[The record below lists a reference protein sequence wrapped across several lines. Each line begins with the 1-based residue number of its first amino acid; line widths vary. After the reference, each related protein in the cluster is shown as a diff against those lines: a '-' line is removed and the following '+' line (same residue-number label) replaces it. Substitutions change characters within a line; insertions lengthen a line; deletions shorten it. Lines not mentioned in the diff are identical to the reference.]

1 MQKTN
6 LKSIDY
12 NRSKVTYIKALSST
26 KMRRLIRIA
35 PKFLTILYRL
45 PKLQMIIDSNTLY
58 TQNRDSCVQFN
69 AKHGFE
75 IDQ

>member
-1 MQKTN
+1 MPRP
-6 LKSIDY
+6 I
-12 NRSKVTYIKALSST
+12 
-26 KMRRLIRIA
+26 MIA

-45 PKLQMIIDSNTLY
+45 PKLQIFIDSNTLY

-75 IDQ
+75 IDQLRPELYDVF